1 MMQFENQKNYLIKT
15 FIIILSLLIITK
27 YLETV
32 YYCVVKFYVLYILFT
47 RNITSYNLLDI
58 IILIKKQILNLKK
71 SSAMVTIQ
79 NLNNVIYVRKYFI
92 YYM

>member
-32 YYCVVKFYVLYILFT
+32 YYCVVKFYVLNILFT